1 MSKKLLKILAI
12 CIFVTLIP
20 VAIVAIALTAT
31 QSAPYIINVELKG
44 EEEYLNEYNQK
55 LSISVN
61 ERLREGNRVGV
72 KETDKVVITFEGDAY
87 DVKGFYQGNPDS
99 VSETSTPLE
108 PNVSSYDFEVK
119 GSANITIWVEP
130 KTFELSFEFTNGETK
145 ISDLNTSYGKEL
157 PKVQGRDDFAGWM
170 VKGANDNRVYQKATF
185 DVKGEYVLIPVYSQE
200 MKLQYY
206 KNDELIL
213 EKVVYEHNYDEYQ
226 LLNENDEIVITN
238 VDLGY
243 KFIGWSEDASTDII
257 YKEKPEFKAD
267 QVYSLYLKQEVVEYS
282 LKDVKFHIN
291 STDTCTINFNM
302 VNRFDFKNIT
312 RENYTL
318 AGMIYNGEEYTKR
331 KDFIN
336 DFILDGQS
344 LIDILIQDIN
354 KGEDLTGKLTL
365 VWENNYNKNSYNF
378 YIYLRT
384 INGNVYLDN
393 KGENVVE
400 KYEVTLRFDE
410 TEEYDLNTSL
420 ADLYINTLG
429 SLYDENGNKL
439 TIDKYTTLNVWPGQT
454 DAIESE
460 ATIMNPEV
468 TVGYLV
474 KLIEDANTGVKDII
488 IVYTI

>member
-1 MSKKLLKILAI
+1 M
-12 CIFVTLIP
+12 
-20 VAIVAIALTAT
+20 
-31 QSAPYIINVELKG
+31 
-44 EEEYLNEYNQK
+44 
-55 LSISVN
+55 
-61 ERLREGNRVGV
+61 
-72 KETDKVVITFEGDAY
+72 
-87 DVKGFYQGNPDS
+87 
-99 VSETSTPLE
+99 
-108 PNVSSYDFEVK
+108 
-119 GSANITIWVEP
+119 
-130 KTFELSFEFTNGETK
+130 
-145 ISDLNTSYGKEL
+145 
-157 PKVQGRDDFAGWM
+157 
-170 VKGANDNRVYQKATF
+170 
-185 DVKGEYVLIPVYSQE
+185 
-200 MKLQYY
+200 
-206 KNDELIL
+206 
-213 EKVVYEHNYDEYQ
+213 
-226 LLNENDEIVITN
+226 
-238 VDLGY
+238 GY
-243 KFIGWSEDASTDII
+243 
-257 YKEKPEFKAD
+257 

-474 KLIEDANTGVKDII
+474 KLIENANTGVKDII